1 MPHENFMVITFE
13 FPDQPIELVIK
24 LLDNPGVQSWANSV
38 LSVPR
43 TAQGFIS
50 SNTVSRRYNQ
60 EVIATQL
67 EICAK
72 EVRELAKFG
81 YEYPNKMPATP
92 ADINR
97 SWCNSLHRFFTH
109 TQQTVNVRDMSR
121 IPSELS
127 TLLRNTLTTSL
138 QNLNDAIH
146 AIEVYLP
153 ADIDYEP
160 EFSFDEIYCSEE
172 PAFSDPGWWRM
183 DDAHRQYHSLEHASV
198 IFGPQIL
205 GKSIL
210 RSYLDGDDPSDWD
223 TTGHYSNNG
232 SLLIQVSDFRQRV
245 YNSDSFK
252 QWLARWGMTPEQ
264 VIYDYPVGTIQDQDL
279 VQIIHKK
286 LQGNKRVNTTYKKL
300 H

>member
-1 MPHENFMVITFE
+1 MVITFE
-13 FPDQPIELVIK
+13 FPDQPIDLVIH
-24 LLDNPGVQSWANSV
+24 LLDNPGVQSWANTV

-50 SNTVSRRYNQ
+50 SNTVPRRYNQ
-60 EVIATQL
+60 EVIETHL
-67 EICAK
+67 EICVK
-72 EVRELAKFG
+72 EVKELAKFG
-81 YEYPNKMPATP
+81 YEYPKKMPVTP

-121 IPSELS
+121 MPSELS
-127 TLLRNTLTTSL
+127 TLLRNTLTASL

-153 ADIDYEP
+153 PDIDYEP
-160 EFSFDEIYCSEE
+160 KFSFDEIYCSEE
-172 PAFSDPGWWRM
+172 PAFDDPGWWRM
-183 DDAHRQYHSLEHASV
+183 DDAHRQYHSSQHASV

-205 GKSIL
+205 GKSII
-210 RSYLDGDDPSDWD
+210 RSYLDGDNPNDWD

-252 QWLARWGMTPEQ
+252 QWLDRWGMTPEQ
-264 VIYDYPVGTIQDQDL
+264 VTYDYPVGTIQDQDL